1 MRWDKIVNAYTEIES
16 HQLAAEVLWGTEI
29 TKKMKLL
36 NEKVTKLRIALEQH
50 LYPEMRTKKP
60 ETIDNI
66 IYNQGNDIEDDDFGK
81 EINQS
86 IGEIKNFIKDK
97 LKNK

>member
-1 MRWDKIVNAYTEIES
+1 
-16 HQLAAEVLWGTEI
+16 
-29 TKKMKLL
+29 
-36 NEKVTKLRIALEQH
+36 
-50 LYPEMRTKKP
+50 MRTKKP

>member
-36 NEKVTKLRIALEQH
+36 NEKVTKLEL
-50 LYPEMRTKKP
+50 LLN
-60 ETIDNI
+60 NI
-66 IYNQGNDIEDDDFGK
+66 YT
-81 EINQS
+81 
-86 IGEIKNFIKDK
+86 
-97 LKNK
+97 LK